1 MQLFVSHSTRYVY
14 DSLVTRSTQYIRLT
28 PGNSNRQKVHNW
40 SVTLPVDC
48 VTMNDS
54 FGNHTHVLTFDAPH
68 DAIEIKAVGQVDV
81 NEADEGEPAGPVNPM
96 AFLRFTPLT
105 RPDAA
110 IKDFVS
116 PFRKVIKTRPL
127 MGATELMG
135 AVLDKMPY
143 TSGSTSVESSA
154 AQAFALGKGVCQDH
168 SHVFLSCCR
177 ELDVAARYVS
187 GYVYSSNREEVASH
201 AWVEAWI
208 GGRWVSFDIS
218 NAKQAGG
225 AHIKLA
231 VGLDYSD
238 ACPVRGVRTGGGHE
252 VLSIT
257 AQVNSELGAKLPNE
271 Q

>member
-1 MQLFVSHSTRYVY
+1 MQLAVSHSTRYVY
-14 DSLVTRSTQYIRLT
+14 DSLVTRSTQYLRLT
-28 PGNSNRQKVHNW
+28 PSDSNRQKVHNW

-48 VTMNDS
+48 VIMTDS
-54 FGNHTHVLTFDAPH
+54 FGNRTHVLTFDAPH
-68 DAIEIKAVGQVDV
+68 DFIEIKAVGRVDV
-81 NEADEGEPAGPVNPM
+81 NEIDEGEPAGPVNPLV
-96 AFLRFTPLT
+96 FLRFTPLT
-105 RPDAA
+105 RPDEA
-110 IKDFVS
+110 IKEFLT
-116 PFRKVIKTRPL
+116 PFRSVIKTRPL

-143 TSGSTSVESSA
+143 TSGSTSVESTAS
-154 AQAFALGKGVCQDH
+154 QAFALGKGVCQDH

-177 ELDVAARYVS
+177 ELGVAARYVS

-201 AWVEAWI
+201 AWAEAWI
-208 GGRWVSFDIS
+208 GGRWVSFDVS

-238 ACPVRGVRTGGGHE
+238 ACPVRGIRTGGGQE

-257 AQVNSELGAKLPNE
+257 AQVNSELANNFPQE